1 MECNRDEAL
10 RAKEIAERKF
20 NAKDIAGAKKFAL
33 KAQNL
38 FPSLEGITQMIA
50 TLDVYLASEMKLNGE
65 SDWYAILCL
74 DASADEETMKKQ
86 YRKLALQLHPDKN
99 KSIGS
104 EGAFKLISEAW
115 SVLSDKKRKMMYDQ
129 KRNIKGFQQKVS
141 EPNRDHSVP
150 NSSNGFYSFA
160 NNTKSSRRARKST
173 NGVAQSAAPPPSCP
187 SKLDTFWTS
196 CNRCRMQYEYLR
208 VYLNHNL
215 LCPNCHQAFLAVE
228 TGVPTNAP
236 NSSISWSTKRHQ
248 QNSNHNSSMKNT
260 YGHGNNSTFPGTAHP
275 GFHHGGN
282 VDSYSNTNFQ
292 WGSYTSSAGVACSK
306 ESAAQA
312 ADMIHQ
318 SYERIKRKYDE
329 TQAPVRRE
337 EAPQS
342 KGYVSNKT
350 FNGPVSYDASASG
363 NAYEQER
370 PASKV
375 GRPAKRRRNNSG
387 DAGHGRDGTEQMV
400 TETGK
405 TVASELEGANG
416 VSGDYGKTRVTA
428 RQNNFSREYAQV
440 DIRNILMEKAKSAV
454 HKKLEEWNLD
464 AAAKVAEKQATKQ
477 KQYQNDEDNEN
488 AADRVDGVAADKTQ
502 SNDSR
507 IGKRQIPGIN
517 KDSPNDRNV
526 DSGKETTQPISID
539 VPDPDFNDFDKDR
552 TESSFDADQV
562 WATYDNEDG
571 MPRLYA
577 LVQKVISLKPF
588 KIRMSFLN
596 SKSNSELGPLNWVA
610 SGFSKT
616 CGDFRVGRYEVSD
629 TVNIFSHRVRWEK
642 GPRGVIKIIPR
653 KGDIWTLYKNW
664 SPDWN
669 EHTPD
674 DVIYKYEMVEVLDD
688 YDEEHGVCVTPL
700 LKVAGFKTVFH
711 RHLDP
716 KEVRMIPRE
725 EMFRFSHQVPSYLL
739 TGEEAHNAPKGC
751 RELDPAATPFEL
763 LQVITEV
770 KDVVMETAEQES
782 S

>member
-20 NAKDIAGAKKFAL
+20 SAKDIVGAKKFAL

-38 FPSLEGITQMIA
+38 FPSLEGINQMIA
-50 TLDVYLASEMKLNGE
+50 TFDVHLAAQVKVNGE
-65 SDWYAILCL
+65 NDWYAILCVN
-74 DASADEETMKKQ
+74 ASADEETVKKQ

-115 SVLSDKKRKMMYDQ
+115 SVLSDKSRKIMYDE
-129 KRNIKGFQQKVS
+129 KRNGKGFQQKVTQ
-141 EPNRDHSVP
+141 PNRDHSVP
-150 NSSNGFYSFA
+150 NSSNGFYNFSK
-160 NNTKSSRRARKST
+160 NTTSSKRARKS
-173 NGVAQSAAPPPSCP
+173 NSGVAQSAVPPSSHP

-215 LCPNCHQAFLAVE
+215 LCPNCHQAFLAIE
-228 TGVPTNAP
+228 ISVPTNAP
-236 NSSISWSTKRHQ
+236 NSSVSYSTKRHQ
-248 QNSNHNSSMKNT
+248 QNSNHNSTMKNA
-260 YGHGNNSTFPGTAHP
+260 YGHENNSTFPATGHT
-275 GFHHGGN
+275 GFQYGGN

-292 WGSYTSSAGVACSK
+292 WGSFSSSAGVASSTD
-306 ESAAQA
+306 SAARA
-312 ADMIHQ
+312 ADVIHQ
-318 SYERIKRKYDE
+318 TFEKIRRKYEE
-329 TQAPVRRE
+329 TQSTIRCE
-337 EAPQS
+337 EVPRN
-342 KGYVSNKT
+342 KNYVSNNT
-350 FNGPVSYDASASG
+350 VGGSGSYNASASG

-370 PASKV
+370 PTSKV
-375 GRPAKRRRNNSG
+375 GKSAKRRRNNGG
-387 DAGHGRDGTEQMV
+387 DAGANHGRDGTEKMV
-400 TETGK
+400 AGTGK
-405 TVASELEGANG
+405 TGASELEKANG
-416 VSGDYGKTRVTA
+416 VYVDYGKARVTA
-428 RQNNFSREYAQV
+428 RQNNFSREYVQV
-440 DIRNILMEKAKSAV
+440 DIRSILMEKVKVAIN
-454 HKKLEEWNLD
+454 KKLEEWNLD
-464 AAAKVAEKQATKQ
+464 AASKLAEKDMSKQ
-477 KQYQNDEDNEN
+477 KQNQNDNEN
-488 AADRVDGVAADKTQ
+488 VADMVVGDAADQ
-502 SNDSR
+502 NQLNDSR
-507 IGKRQIPGIN
+507 IGKKQIPDI
-517 KDSPNDRNV
+517 KSSPNDRNV
-526 DSGKETTQPISID
+526 DSDKKATKPISID

-552 TESSFDADQV
+552 TESSFEGDQV

-577 LVQKVISLKPF
+577 LVQKVISQKPF

-642 GPRGVIKIIPR
+642 GPRGVIRIIPR
-653 KGDIWTLYKNW
+653 KGDIWALYRNW

-669 EHTPD
+669 ERTPD

-688 YDEEHGVCVTPL
+688 YNEDQGVSVTPL

-716 KEVRMIPRE
+716 KEVRRIPRG

-739 TGEEAHNAPKGC
+739 TGEEAHDAPKGC
-751 RELDPAATPFEL
+751 HELDPAATPFEL

-770 KDVVMETAEQES
+770 KEDAVMETAE
-782 S
+782 

>member
-10 RAKEIAERKF
+10 RAKEIAEGKF
-20 NAKDIAGAKKFAL
+20 NAKDIVGAKKFAL

-50 TLDVYLASEMKLNGE
+50 TFDVYLASEMKVNGE

-86 YRKLALQLHPDKN
+86 HRKLALQLHPDKN
-99 KSIGS
+99 KSIGA

-115 SVLSDKKRKMMYDQ
+115 SVLSDNSRKMMYDQ
-129 KRNIKGFQQKVS
+129 KRNVKGFQQKVS
-141 EPNRDHSVP
+141 QPDRDHSVP

-160 NNTKSSRRARKST
+160 NNTKSSKRARKST
-173 NGVAQSAAPPPSCP
+173 SGGVQSSAPPPSRL
-187 SKLDTFWTS
+187 SGLDTFWTS

-228 TGVPTNAP
+228 TGVPTNGP
-236 NSSISWSTKRHQ
+236 NSSISCSTKQHQ
-248 QNSNHNSSMKNT
+248 QNSNHNSSMKNA
-260 YGHGNNSTFPGTAHP
+260 YGHGSNSTFPGTGHP

-282 VDSYSNTNFQ
+282 VDSYSSTNFQ
-292 WGSYTSSAGVACSK
+292 WGSYTSSAGVACSTD
-306 ESAAQA
+306 SAARA
-312 ADMIHQ
+312 ADTIHQ
-318 SYERIKRKYDE
+318 TFERIRRKYEE
-329 TQAPVRRE
+329 TQGTIRSE
-337 EAPQS
+337 EALQS
-342 KGYVSNKT
+342 KSYVSNNT
-350 FNGPVSYDASASG
+350 FNGSVSYDACAS
-363 NAYEQER
+363 ER
-370 PASKV
+370 SASKV

-387 DAGHGRDGTEQMV
+387 NTGHGGDGTEQMA
-400 TETGK
+400 TGTGK
-405 TVASELEGANG
+405 TVASELERANG
-416 VSGDYGKTRVTA
+416 VYGDYGKVRVTA

-440 DIRNILMEKAKSAV
+440 DIRRILMEKAKAAI
-454 HKKLEEWNLD
+454 HKKLEDWNLD
-464 AAAKVAEKQATKQ
+464 AAAKLAEKEMSKQ
-477 KQYQNDEDNEN
+477 KHNQKDKDNEN
-488 AADRVDGVAADKTQ
+488 VADRFNGVVADKTQ

-507 IGKRQIPGIN
+507 IGKKQFPGTN
-517 KDSPNDRNV
+517 KDSADDCNV
-526 DSGKETTQPISID
+526 DLGKEATQPISID

-552 TESSFDADQV
+552 TESCFDADQV
-562 WATYDNEDG
+562 WAAYDNEDG

-596 SKSNSELGPLNWVA
+596 SKSNDELGPLNWVT

-669 EHTPD
+669 KHTPD
-674 DVIYKYEMVEVLDD
+674 DVIYKYEMVEVLND

-725 EMFRFSHQVPSYLL
+725 EMFRFSHRVPSYLL
-739 TGEEAHNAPKGC
+739 TGEEADNAPKGC

-770 KDVVMETAEQES
+770 KEDVVMETAE
-782 S
+782 

>member
-20 NAKDIAGAKKFAL
+20 SAKDIVGAKKFAL

-38 FPSLEGITQMIA
+38 FPSLEGINQMIA
-50 TLDVYLASEMKLNGE
+50 TFDVYLATQVKVNGE
-65 SDWYAILCL
+65 SDWYAILCVN
-74 DASADEETMKKQ
+74 ASADEETVKKQ

-99 KSIGS
+99 KSIGA

-115 SVLSDKKRKMMYDQ
+115 SVLSDKSRKIMYDE
-129 KRNIKGFQQKVS
+129 KRNGKGFQQKIS
-141 EPNRDHSVP
+141 QPNRDHSVP

-160 NNTKSSRRARKST
+160 QNTTSSKRARKST
-173 NGVAQSAAPPPSCP
+173 SGVAQSAVPPPSHP

-215 LCPNCHQAFLAVE
+215 LCPKCHQAFLAVE
-228 TGVPTNAP
+228 ISVPTNAP
-236 NSSISWSTKRHQ
+236 NSSVSYSTKRHQ
-248 QNSNHNSSMKNT
+248 QNSNHSSTMKNA
-260 YGHGNNSTFPGTAHP
+260 YGHENNSAFPATGHT
-275 GFHHGGN
+275 GFQYGAN
-282 VDSYSNTNFQ
+282 VDSYSNSNFQ
-292 WGSYTSSAGVACSK
+292 WGSFSSSAGVASSTD
-306 ESAAQA
+306 SAARA

-318 SYERIKRKYDE
+318 TFEKIRRKYEE
-329 TQAPVRRE
+329 TQATIRWE
-337 EAPQS
+337 EVPRN
-342 KGYVSNKT
+342 KNYVSNNT
-350 FNGPVSYDASASG
+350 LGGSGSYNASASG

-370 PASKV
+370 PTSKV
-375 GRPAKRRRNNSG
+375 GKPAKRRRNNGG
-387 DAGHGRDGTEQMV
+387 DAGVDRGRDGTEKMA
-400 TETGK
+400 TATGK
-405 TVASELEGANG
+405 TGASELERANG
-416 VSGDYGKTRVTA
+416 VYGDFGKARVTG
-428 RQNNFSREYAQV
+428 RQNNLSRVQV
-440 DIRNILMEKAKSAV
+440 DIRSILMEKVKVAI

-464 AAAKVAEKQATKQ
+464 SATKLTEKDMSKQ
-477 KQYQNDEDNEN
+477 KQNQKASEN
-488 AADRVDGVAADKTQ
+488 VADTVVGDAADQNQLNHSG
-502 SNDSR
+502 
-507 IGKRQIPGIN
+507 IGKKQIPGI
-517 KDSPNDRNV
+517 KDSPNDRSV
-526 DSGKETTQPISID
+526 DSDKKVTKPISID
-539 VPDPDFNDFDKDR
+539 VPDPDFNDFDRDR
-552 TESSFDADQV
+552 TESSFEGDQV

-610 SGFSKT
+610 AGFSKT

-642 GPRGVIKIIPR
+642 GSRGVIRIIPR
-653 KGDIWTLYKNW
+653 KGDIWALYRNW

-669 EHTPD
+669 ERTPD

-688 YDEEHGVCVTPL
+688 YNEEQGVSVTPL

-716 KEVRMIPRE
+716 KEVRRIPRE

-751 RELDPAATPFEL
+751 HELDPAATPFEL

-770 KDVVMETAEQES
+770 KEDAVMETAE
-782 S
+782 